1 MGLDMYLYA
10 DKYVSRKDFSN
21 YNYGSNEPIPTN
33 PAFDEIVA
41 SLKAESLIDE
51 EYSGMT
57 VSLPVGYWRKANAI
71 HAWIVDNCAGGIDE
85 CQRIYIPRDKAM
97 ELVSLCK
104 RVLANK
110 SLAEQL
116 LPPRAGFFF
125 GTYEIDEW
133 YLNDLTRTID
143 IFEKV
148 LKAAER
154 EEIDG
159 VTYQAS
165 W

>member
-10 DKYVSRKDFSN
+10 DKYVSRKDYSHSDGE
-21 YNYGSNEPIPTN
+21 YISTDN
-33 PAFDEIVA
+33 PAFKSIVDTLNA
-41 SLKAESLIDE
+41 GDLIDE
-51 EYSGMT
+51 EWSGMT
-57 VSLPVGYWRKANAI
+57 VSLPIGYWRKANQI
-71 HAWIVDNCAGGIDE
+71 HAWITDNCADGVDE
-85 CQRIYIPRDKAM
+85 CQRVSISKSKAE
-97 ELVSLCK
+97 ELVSICK
-104 RVLANK
+104 QVIANPSLANDL
-110 SLAEQL
+110 LA
-116 LPPRAGFFF
+116 PRAGFFF

-133 YLNDLTRTID
+133 YLNDLKRTVD

-154 EEIDG
+154 GEIDS